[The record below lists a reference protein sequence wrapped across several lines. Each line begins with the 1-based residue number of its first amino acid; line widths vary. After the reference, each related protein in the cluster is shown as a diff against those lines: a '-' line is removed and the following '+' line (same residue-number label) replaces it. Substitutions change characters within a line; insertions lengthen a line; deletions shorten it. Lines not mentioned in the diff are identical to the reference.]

1 MIKVYVILLS
11 LIIALSLFFT
21 FYELPKGKPLHCPCP
36 SYPLGTYINGDNM
49 INMNA
54 EAIINTLIFGV
65 VAGIVETFI
74 AVIYGSVSGLMGGKI
89 RIIMVRISDS
99 INTVPRILLLLSI
112 ALIYGI
118 PTGTSLKA
126 NFFITAI
133 IVGLTGWANY
143 SRQVSEYLFT
153 SSSSTLSRIVP
164 KTPFSLLFF
173 SNKEEIYNL
182 SKKFI
187 IPAMIDGIS
196 TYTAMGVIAGVGDP
210 RFPTLTT
217 LLTVASRYLPYW
229 WLYLPPAL
237 FRAIVIVLL
246 YLISDNLK

>member
-1 MIKVYVILLS
+1 MIKVYVSLLF
-11 LIIALSLFFT
+11 LIFVISGFFT
-21 FYELPKGKPLHCPCP
+21 FYELPQGRQLHCPCP
-36 SYPLGTYINGDNM
+36 SYPLGTYINGENM

-54 EAIINTLIFGV
+54 EAIINTLIFGIA
-65 VAGIVETFI
+65 AGIVETSI
-74 AVIYGSVSGLMGGKI
+74 AVIYGSIAGLMGGKT
-89 RIIMVRISDS
+89 RTVMVRISDS
-99 INTVPRILLLLSI
+99 INIIPRILLLLSLV
-112 ALIYGI
+112 LIYGV

-126 NFFITAI
+126 NFFITAVL
-133 IVGLTGWANY
+133 VGLTGWANY
-143 SRQVSEYLFT
+143 ARQVSEYLFT
-153 SSSSTLSRIVP
+153 SSGLSEIVS